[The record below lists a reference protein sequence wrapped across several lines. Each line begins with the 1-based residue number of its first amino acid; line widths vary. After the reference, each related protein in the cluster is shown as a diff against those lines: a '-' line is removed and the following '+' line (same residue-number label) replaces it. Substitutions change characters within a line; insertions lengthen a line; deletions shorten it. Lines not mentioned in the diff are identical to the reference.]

1 MIYWTV
7 TGTSVENM
15 EVKQC
20 TALLTPPIED
30 PSFGASWQA
39 TVVGRHNG
47 RMAGGKKIEKKKKT
61 RKKQGGKK
69 VGVVGQSDVSPT

>member
-47 RMAGGKKIEKKKKT
+47 RMAKKNKKT
-61 RKKQGGKK
+61 KGDKWKK
-69 VGVVGQSDVSPT
+69 

>member
-30 PSFGASWQA
+30 PSFEASWQA

-47 RMAGGKKIEKKKKT
+47 RMARNKKNKK
-61 RKKQGGKK
+61 RKRR
-69 VGVVGQSDVSPT
+69 

>member
-7 TGTSVENM
+7 TGNSIENM

-47 RMAGGKKIEKKKKT
+47 RMVRNKKNKK
-61 RKKQGGKK
+61 RKGR
-69 VGVVGQSDVSPT
+69 

>member
-7 TGTSVENM
+7 TGNSIENM

-30 PSFGASWQA
+30 PSFEASWQA
-39 TVVGRHNG
+39 AVVGRHNG
-47 RMAGGKKIEKKKKT
+47 RMVRNKKN
-61 RKKQGGKK
+61 KKQKETG
-69 VGVVGQSDVSPT
+69 

>member
-1 MIYWTV
+1 MKMIYWTV

-47 RMAGGKKIEKKKKT
+47 RMARSKKNKK
-61 RKKQGGKK
+61 RKRK
-69 VGVVGQSDVSPT
+69 